1 MPRSHEPR
9 PRASISMPTLPIPV
23 LVSSDGTSAVSL
35 LAVRMDSDSMMS
47 PPFAMS
53 CGGVWT
59 EEEST
64 EFVRG

>member
-1 MPRSHEPR
+1 
-9 PRASISMPTLPIPV
+9 MPTLPIPV
-23 LVSSDGTSAVSL
+23 LVSSDGTSAVSS

-64 EFVRG
+64 GFVVARRGELEDGLRLFNV